1 MDTTAALTN
10 DDLAGEL
17 ITAGE
22 TLMTSVVPAIDGN
35 RECAL
40 EVRSAL
46 ADIRRFGAEFERR
59 RIME

>member
-1 MDTTAALTN
+1 MDTTTALTN

-17 ITAGE
+17 ITCGE
-22 TLMTSVVPAIDGN
+22 TLMTSVVPAIDGD

-46 ADIRRFGAEFERR
+46 AAIRRLGAEWGRR
-59 RIME
+59 RIML